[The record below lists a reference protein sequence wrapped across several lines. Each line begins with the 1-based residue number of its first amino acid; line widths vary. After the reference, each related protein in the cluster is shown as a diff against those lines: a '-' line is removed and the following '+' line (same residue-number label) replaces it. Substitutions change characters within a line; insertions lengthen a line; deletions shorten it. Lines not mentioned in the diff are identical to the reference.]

1 MQDKYVLNCPF
12 CGGTEVIESWQ
23 GGYGAVTAVSNK
35 WGGAGL
41 YHSICRNCGSVVR
54 SYVKEP
60 EKLLKKKD
68 RRQFINFQFVGV
80 ITSNLTNAGNFPSSG
95 VSEGTNKFDDEIITH
110 IVI

>member
-1 MQDKYVLNCPF
+1 MLKQQKELEIELTKLEVDGGNEMQDKYVLNCPF

-68 RRQFINFQFVGV
+68 RRQFINYQSYGE
-80 ITSNLTNAGNFPSSG
+80 IESN
-95 VSEGTNKFDDEIITH
+95 
-110 IVI
+110 

>member
-1 MQDKYVLNCPF
+1 MRRKFQSYRKCESMQEFEVDGGNEMQDKYVLNCPF

-68 RRQFINFQFVGV
+68 RR
-80 ITSNLTNAGNFPSSG
+80 
-95 VSEGTNKFDDEIITH
+95 
-110 IVI
+110 